1 LRSQLRTA
9 DWFAIALE
17 ARPDDGGVQ
26 AFRDRL
32 TRELASMARR
42 SLRHRAT
49 KKAKTALESL
59 SAFGVQIAGVGIAV
73 ERTTGRADTGQF
85 ETDLTDLVEDVS
97 AVAAEDGVGLAICID
112 EMQDAPTEVLASLLS
127 TQHRAGQEGW
137 PFLIIGAGL
146 PNLPRTLSE
155 ARSYA
160 ERLFDY
166 RTIGP
171 LPPPDAAAALLEP
184 ARSLGADYT
193 DAALNLI
200 LEASNGYP
208 YFLQEYGHAT
218 WNEAIDNPFTTSD
231 ADIAIERGRAQL
243 DAGFYRSRWDRA
255 TKAEQQ
261 LLQAMTPDN
270 GTPSSTS
277 AIAERL
283 GKHPSG
289 IGPARAAL
297 INKGLIYAPEHGQI
311 AFTVPGMH
319 TYIQRQH
326 DE

>member
-1 LRSQLRTA
+1 
-9 DWFAIALE
+9 
-17 ARPDDGGVQ
+17 
-26 AFRDRL
+26 
-32 TRELASMARR
+32 MARR

-73 ERTTGRADTGQF
+73 ERTSGRADTGQF

-160 ERLFDY
+160 ERLVDY

-171 LPPPDAAAALLEP
+171 LPPLDAAAALLEP
-184 ARSLGADYT
+184 ARSLGGDYT

-200 LEASNGYP
+200 LQASNGYP
-208 YFLQEYGHAT
+208 YFLQ
-218 WNEAIDNPFTTSD
+218 
-231 ADIAIERGRAQL
+231 
-243 DAGFYRSRWDRA
+243 
-255 TKAEQQ
+255 
-261 LLQAMTPDN
+261 
-270 GTPSSTS
+270 
-277 AIAERL
+277 
-283 GKHPSG
+283 
-289 IGPARAAL
+289 
-297 INKGLIYAPEHGQI
+297 
-311 AFTVPGMH
+311 
-319 TYIQRQH
+319 
-326 DE
+326 